1 MTALGEDLAR
11 TYPPLGS
18 GEGKEHTDK
27 LFRFRLKD
35 GTICVAESAYPN
47 VWLRFGD
54 YNRNKPR
61 FLAASAEKRVPES
74 AKSGF
79 HSNVLSTEGFSGQ
92 TMILLQAKSG
102 AARDEIRTYLASF
115 R

>member
-1 MTALGEDLAR
+1 MSFGEALAR
-11 TYPPLGS
+11 LYSPLGH
-18 GEGKEHTDK
+18 GEGREHTDK
-27 LFRFRLKD
+27 LFRFRLTD
-35 GTICVAESAYPN
+35 GTTCVAESAYPN

-61 FLAASAEKRVPES
+61 FVAASAQKRVPDS
-74 AKSGF
+74 PRSGF
-79 HSNVLSTEGFSGQ
+79 HSNVLSTEGFEGQ

-102 AARDEIRTYLASF
+102 AARDEVRTYLASF